1 MMHCFVANRF
11 LTSERIFIMG
21 DKLEQAEKAAAA
33 ANAFV
38 IEVREGYA
46 KSKIEDVNNLI
57 TRYHIRKS
65 QLSKKAQKILATRK
79 AKTKTKNVGK
89 PKKKKASKKSG
100 KKRIAVS
107 KQATAN
113 TAA

>member
-1 MMHCFVANRF
+1 M
-11 LTSERIFIMG
+11 
-21 DKLEQAEKAAAA
+21 
-33 ANAFV
+33 
-38 IEVREGYA
+38 REGFA
-46 KSKIEDVNNLI
+46 KNKIEDVNNLI

-79 AKTKTKNVGK
+79 AKTKTAGN

-107 KQATAN
+107 KQASAN

>member
-1 MMHCFVANRF
+1 M
-11 LTSERIFIMG
+11 
-21 DKLEQAEKAAAA
+21 DKLEQAMKAAAE
-33 ANAFV
+33 ANALV
-38 IEVREGYA
+38 IEVREGFA
-46 KSKIEDVNNLI
+46 KNKIEDVNNLI

-79 AKTKTKNVGK
+79 AKTKTAGN

-100 KKRIAVS
+100 KKRVAVP

>member
-1 MMHCFVANRF
+1 
-11 LTSERIFIMG
+11 MG

-33 ANAFV
+33 ANAHV
-38 IEVREGYA
+38 TEVREEHA
-46 KSKIEDVNNLI
+46 KRKIEDVNNLI

-79 AKTKTKNVGK
+79 AKTKTAGK

-107 KQATAN
+107 KQASAN